1 MAKDYTSTLNLPK
14 TDFPMRANLPQ
25 REPEMQKAWEDEG
38 IYEQML
44 KRNADKPSFIL
55 HDGPPFSN
63 GNIHMGTAMNKVLKD
78 FINKY
83 KSMHGF
89 RACYRPGWDNHGMPI
104 ESAIIKQS
112 KLDRKKM
119 TVPEFRDACHEF
131 AQNFVNIQMDQFKRL
146 GVLGEW
152 DDPYLTMKP
161 EFEAREIR
169 VFGEMYKKG
178 YIYKGLKPVYWCPHD
193 ETALAEAEID
203 YKDIDCTS
211 IYVKFR
217 ISDTCGNEKMNALD
231 LANTY
236 FVIWTTTA
244 WTLPGNLAIAVHP
257 REEYIAAKVPSGE
270 IYILAAALAEKTL
283 AAAGIDGYETLASF
297 TGSELE
303 YMKARH
309 PFLDRDSVLLCADYV
324 TMESGTG
331 CVHTAPGFG
340 ADDYMT
346 CKRYKMDMIV
356 PVDDRGYQTEDAG
369 PYAGMYY
376 EESGERIIADMRE
389 SGALLASEQIT
400 HSYPHCW
407 RCKHPII
414 FRATP
419 QWFCSVEA
427 FKDEAVRAC
436 DDVTW
441 TPAWGRER
449 MIGMIRERAD
459 WCISRQRHWGLPI
472 AVFYCKDC
480 GEVICNDETIDNV
493 SRLFAE
499 HGSNVWYEKEASELL
514 PEGFACPKCGSVHI
528 TKETDT
534 LDGWFDSGCTH
545 FVNLENR
552 EGMRWPAD
560 LYLEGADQFRG
571 WFQSSLLTA
580 VGAKGQGA
588 PYRGVL
594 THGWVV
600 DGEGK
605 AMHKSLGN
613 SVLAEDVVKKYGA
626 DILRA
631 WVASS
636 DYQVDVR
643 VSDKI
648 LGQLGEIYRKIR
660 NTARILLA
668 NLGDFDPDK
677 DMLPVSELEDIDKWI
692 IAGANELAARSVKN
706 YDEYDFHG
714 VFHDLANFC
723 TVDLSK
729 LYIDITK
736 DRSYVEA
743 PTSKTRRAVQTAM
756 YTVLSMITR
765 ILAPLLTFTADEIWR
780 AMPHVASE
788 DARSV
793 LLNDI
798 PTYDESLTFPEI
810 KAHWDHLFELRD
822 DVMKELETARANKL
836 IGKSLEAQLH
846 IAASGEQY
854 AVLDSFRDQLA
865 AIFIVSAVSLESG
878 EGEMKVTVEPAS
890 GEKCDRC
897 WMFTEDGETTED
909 GHLCARCMETVKGL

>member
-499 HGSNVWYEKEASELL
+499 YGSNVWYEKEASELL
-514 PEGFACPKCGSVHI
+514 PEGFVCPKCGSVHI

-545 FVNLENR
+545 FVNLEDR

-692 IAGANELAARSVKN
+692 IAGANELAAHSIKN